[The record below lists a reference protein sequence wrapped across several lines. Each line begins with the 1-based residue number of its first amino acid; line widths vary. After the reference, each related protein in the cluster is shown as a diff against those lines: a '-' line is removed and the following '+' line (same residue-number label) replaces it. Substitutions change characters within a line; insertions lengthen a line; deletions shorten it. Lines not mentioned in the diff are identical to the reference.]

1 MTGYELSRAWFNFC
15 FENPE
20 KVKPSHTA
28 IYFFAVDHCNRLG
41 WKEKFGLPTT
51 VAMECV
57 GIKNYKTYIKSLQD
71 IADWEFINWVER
83 SKNQYSS
90 NIIAL
95 VNSTKPNL
103 KADIKA
109 LDKAFLM
116 QNQSIDSID
125 KPLNN
130 KQFNNKQLSEIEISE
145 VPEDLKIYFQ
155 IAIKFQKVFI
165 QNLLEKQAPAKIQ
178 ERAKFGNYV
187 LPIRLMM
194 EKDGVTSIQF
204 DRALKLLKSPDGE
217 FWKKNILSTQKLR
230 EKISQLLSIEQTK
243 LTVNNSTMNLSVSEK
258 LKSYE

>member
-1 MTGYELSRAWFNFC
+1 MTGYELSRDWFNFC

-28 IYFFAVDHCNRLG
+28 IYFFAVDRCNRLG
-41 WKEKFGLPTT
+41 WKKKFGFSTDY
-51 VAMECV
+51 AMETL
-57 GIKNYKTYIKSLQD
+57 GIKNYRTYSKALNDVVCFGFIKM
-71 IADWEFINWVER
+71 IEK
-83 SKNQYSS
+83 SKNQHTS
-90 NIIAL
+90 NVIAL
-95 VNSTKPNL
+95 AENP
-103 KADIKA
+103 KANTKA
-109 LDKAFLM
+109 LDRVLQMHGESTA
-116 QNQSIDSID
+116 SID

-130 KQFNNKQLSEIEISE
+130 QKLNNKPLSEIEISE
-145 VPEDLKIYFQ
+145 VPEDLINYFQ

-187 LPIRLMM
+187 PPIRLMM
-194 EKDGVTSIQF
+194 EKDGVTSFQF
-204 DRALKLLKSPDGE
+204 DRALKLLRSPDGE

-230 EKISQLLSIEQTK
+230 EKIGQLLSIVQTK